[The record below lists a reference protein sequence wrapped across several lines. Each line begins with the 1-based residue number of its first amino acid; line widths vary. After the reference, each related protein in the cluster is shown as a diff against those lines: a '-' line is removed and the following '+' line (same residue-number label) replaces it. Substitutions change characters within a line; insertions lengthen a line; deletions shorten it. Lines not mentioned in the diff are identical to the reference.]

1 MKGKK
6 EENTKEKAEGKASS
20 SLNPFALDDNN
31 RPYRAGN
38 KTYETNDEIRA
49 LTRLDAVDNGIKN
62 IDDMFRTW
70 QEAFT
75 ITKIAQG
82 SFGSI
87 LRTQMKSDPSNFTV
101 CKLMPIKPKE
111 VTESAGS
118 LQTYIKDA
126 AAEIRVLDKMS
137 ESPGFVQFRS
147 AHVLKGKLPRFLT
160 DMFHEWDRDH
170 PKDKTPSEHRES
182 ELWLLIEMSDAGT
195 DLATLL
201 RGAFPDGTYLNKEEK
216 GARLNLY
223 QAWDIFWSV
232 AEALAHGEMNAE
244 FEHRDLHPGNI
255 CIKRK
260 PVRSQSASDEGDS
273 TLAPRYTNLEVT
285 LIDYT
290 LSRVIL
296 ENGEKIYNSM
306 DDDGLFEGK
315 GRSAVDRQQYNTYR
329 HMRDVV
335 GFHRDQILDV
345 KIENLWSLHFPKTN
359 LLWLHHILFVLLKEI
374 ERPVEDQ
381 LLADTLACVQA
392 KLNPTTIMNC
402 VYKGAK
408 GLVEAYMDGAYSQ

>member
-1 MKGKK
+1 M
-6 EENTKEKAEGKASS
+6 
-20 SLNPFALDDNN
+20 
-31 RPYRAGN
+31 
-38 KTYETNDEIRA
+38 
-49 LTRLDAVDNGIKN
+49 DNGIKN

-101 CKLMPIKPKE
+101 CKLMPIKPRE

-118 LQTYIKDA
+118 LQTHIKDA

-147 AHVLKGKLPRFLT
+147 AHVLEGKLPSFLME
-160 DMFHEWDRDH
+160 MFHEWDKDH

-182 ELWLLIEMSDAGT
+182 QLWLLIEMSDAGT

-201 RGAFPDGTYLNKEEK
+201 KESSPDGTCLNKEKK
-216 GARLNLY
+216 GTRLTLY

-260 PVRSQSASDEGDS
+260 PVGSQSASDEGNS
-273 TLAPRYTNLEVT
+273 TLAPRYTDLEVT

-290 LSRVIL
+290 LSRVTL

-306 DDDGLFEGK
+306 DDDALFEGK
-315 GRSAVDRQQYNTYR
+315 GRSLVDRHQYNTYR

-335 GFHRDQILDV
+335 GSHMEVPVDV
-345 KIENLWSLHFPKTN
+345 KIDNIWSLHFPETN

-374 ERPVEDQ
+374 ERPLQDQ
-381 LLADTLACVQA
+381 LLADRLISVQS
-392 KLNPTTIMNC
+392 KLDPTTIRDC
-402 VYKGAK
+402 SCRGAK
-408 GLVEAYMDGAYSQ
+408 GLVEAYMDGRVLGDPLLRCELVGC

>member
-1 MKGKK
+1 M
-6 EENTKEKAEGKASS
+6 
-20 SLNPFALDDNN
+20 DN
-31 RPYRAGN
+31 A
-38 KTYETNDEIRA
+38 
-49 LTRLDAVDNGIKN
+49 IKN
-62 IDDMFRTW
+62 IGDMFKTW
-70 QEAFT
+70 QEVFT

-101 CKLMPIKPKE
+101 CKLMPIKHGE
-111 VTESAGS
+111 GTGSDGS

-126 AAEIRVLDKMS
+126 AAEVRVLDRMS

-147 AHVLKGKLPRFLT
+147 AHVLEGELPSFLV
-160 DMFHEWDRDH
+160 DMSHEWDNDH
-170 PKDKTPSEHRES
+170 PKDKTPADHRES
-182 ELWLLIEMSDAGT
+182 QLWLLIEMSDAGT

-201 RGAFPDGTYLNKEEK
+201 KEAFPDGTYLNKKEK
-216 GARLNLY
+216 GARLTLY

-260 PVRSQSASDEGDS
+260 PVRRQSASDEGKS
-273 TLAPRYTNLEVT
+273 NLTARYTDLEVT

-290 LSRVIL
+290 LSSVTL
-296 ENGEKIYNSM
+296 ENGKKIYNSM
-306 DDDGLFEGK
+306 DDHALFEGK
-315 GRSAVDRQQYNTYR
+315 GRSLVDKHQYNTYR

-335 GFHRDQILDV
+335 GLHM
-345 KIENLWSLHFPKTN
+345 NLPLEAMTDNPWSLHVPETN
-359 LLWLHHILFVLLKEI
+359 LLWLYHILFVLLKEI

-381 LLADTLACVQA
+381 PLADTLTCVQSD
-392 KLNPTTIMNC
+392 LNPTMIGDC
-402 VYKGAK
+402 GYKGAR
-408 GLVEAYMDGAYSQ
+408 GLVEAYMDGAYG

>member
-1 MKGKK
+1 M
-6 EENTKEKAEGKASS
+6 
-20 SLNPFALDDNN
+20 
-31 RPYRAGN
+31 
-38 KTYETNDEIRA
+38 
-49 LTRLDAVDNGIKN
+49 KN

-101 CKLMPIKPKE
+101 CKLMPIKPRE
-111 VTESAGS
+111 VTDSAGS

-147 AHVLKGKLPRFLT
+147 AHVLKGKLPSFLR
-160 DMFHEWDRDH
+160 DMFHKWDKVH

-182 ELWLLIEMSDAGT
+182 QLWLLIEMSDAGT

-201 RGAFPDGTYLNKEEK
+201 REAFPDGTYLNKEKK
-216 GARLNLY
+216 GARLTLY

-260 PVRSQSASDEGDS
+260 PMRSQSASDEENS
-273 TLAPRYTNLEVT
+273 TLAPRYTDLEVT

-290 LSRVIL
+290 LSRVTL

-306 DDDGLFEGK
+306 DDDALFEGK
-315 GRSAVDRQQYNTYR
+315 GRSAVDRHQYNTYR

-335 GFHRDQILDV
+335 GFDMNLPLDV
-345 KIENLWSLHFPKTN
+345 KNDTIWSLHFPKTN

-374 ERPVEDQ
+374 ERPVQDQ
-381 LLADTLACVQA
+381 LLADTLAWVQS
-392 KLNPTTIMNC
+392 KLNPNTIRKC
-402 VYKGAK
+402 VYKGAM
-408 GLVEAYMDGAYSQ
+408 GLVEAYMDGRMLGDSLLRCEMIGC

>member
-1 MKGKK
+1 
-6 EENTKEKAEGKASS
+6 
-20 SLNPFALDDNN
+20 
-31 RPYRAGN
+31 
-38 KTYETNDEIRA
+38 
-49 LTRLDAVDNGIKN
+49 
-62 IDDMFRTW
+62 
-70 QEAFT
+70 
-75 ITKIAQG
+75 
-82 SFGSI
+82 
-87 LRTQMKSDPSNFTV
+87 
-101 CKLMPIKPKE
+101 MPIKARE
-111 VTESAGS
+111 GTESDGS

-126 AAEIRVLDKMS
+126 AAEVRVLDKMS

-147 AHVLKGKLPRFLT
+147 AHVLKGKLPSFLV
-160 DMFHEWDRDH
+160 DMFHEWDKDH

-182 ELWLLIEMSDAGT
+182 QLWLLIEMSDAGT

-201 RGAFPDGTYLNKEEK
+201 REAFPDGTYLNQKER
-216 GARLNLY
+216 GARLTLY

-255 CIKRK
+255 CIKRR
-260 PVRSQSASDEGDS
+260 PQRNQSASDEGDS
-273 TLAPRYTNLEVT
+273 NLAPRYTNLEVT

-290 LSRVIL
+290 LSRVAL

-306 DDDGLFEGK
+306 DDDALFEGK
-315 GRSAVDRQQYNTYR
+315 GRNAVDRQQYNTYR

-335 GFHRDQILDV
+335 GFHMNLALEV
-345 KIENLWSLHFPKTN
+345 KTDNLWSLHFPKTN

-381 LLADTLACVQA
+381 LLADTLACVQSE
-392 KLNPTTIMNC
+392 LNPVTIRKC

-408 GLVEAYMDGAYSQ
+408 GLVEAYMNGAYAR